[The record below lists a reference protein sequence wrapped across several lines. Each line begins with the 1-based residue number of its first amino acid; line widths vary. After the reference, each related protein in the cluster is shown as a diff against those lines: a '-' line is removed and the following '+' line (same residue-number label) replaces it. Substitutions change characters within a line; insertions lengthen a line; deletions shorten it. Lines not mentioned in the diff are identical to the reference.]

1 MGDVTSCHI
10 AQLNVGVLQA
20 PLDSP
25 ELADFVA
32 NLGQVNA
39 IADAAPGFVWRLRDG
54 DGNDATSLRPRGPD
68 LLVNMSVWV
77 SLESLRAFVYRSGQH
92 LDMLRRRREFF
103 RPLDEAHQVLWWI
116 PREHIPDLDE
126 AFSKLDLLRR
136 DGSGPDAF
144 TFREPHPPPVTLVAK
159 ALGGPSSAR

>member
-1 MGDVTSCHI
+1 VTSCHI

-20 PLDSP
+20 PLDSA

-32 NLGQVNA
+32 ALDQVNA

-54 DGNDATSLRPRGPD
+54 DCNDATSLRPRGPD

-77 SLESLRAFVYRSGQH
+77 SLESLRAFVYRNGQH

-116 PREHIPDLDE
+116 PPGHIPDVDE
-126 AFSKLDLLRR
+126 AFWRLDLLRR

-144 TFREPHPPPVTLVAK
+144 TFREPYPPPTVTASP
-159 ALGGPSSAR
+159 LG

>member
-1 MGDVTSCHI
+1 MGCVTGCHL

-25 ELADFVA
+25 QLADFVA
-32 NLGQVNA
+32 NLGRVNA
-39 IADAAPGFVWRLRDG
+39 IADAAPGFVWRLRGADG
-54 DGNDATSLRPRGPD
+54 DDATGLRPRGPE
-68 LLVNMSVWV
+68 LLVNMSVWQT
-77 SLESLRAFVYRSGQH
+77 LESLRAFVYRNGPH

-116 PREHIPDLDE
+116 PRGHIPDLDE

-144 TFREPHPPPVTLVAK
+144 TFREPYPPPVTV
-159 ALGGPSSAR
+159 PS